1 MELPNGITMSTND
14 QHREGS
20 PLREL
25 RQKLGM
31 SQQIFATRL
40 GVSIVSVGRWERGER
55 AILLTLEQVAVL
67 IELLQSVEW
76 DVKDFF
82 ARAKRF
88 ESACTK

>member
-1 MELPNGITMSTND
+1 MSEND

-31 SQQIFATRL
+31 SQQIFATTL

-55 AILLTLEQVAVL
+55 AIMLTLEQVGVL
-67 IELLQSVEW
+67 IDLLQRVEW

-82 ARAKRF
+82 ARAKQF
-88 ESACTK
+88 ETACSK